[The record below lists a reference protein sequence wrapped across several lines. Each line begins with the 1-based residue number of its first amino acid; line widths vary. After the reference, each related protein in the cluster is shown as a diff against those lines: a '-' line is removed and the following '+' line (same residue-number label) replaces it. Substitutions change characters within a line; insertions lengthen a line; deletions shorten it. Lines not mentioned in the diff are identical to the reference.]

1 MAFAGVE
8 QTRSL
13 YRKRRGRTLSL
24 LLLRRCDAAVVNVRS
39 ARHEDADT
47 VAALLD
53 EATVW
58 VNELGFSQWPLPF
71 PRDELAA
78 AIDRGEVYVV
88 EAEDGDAVATV
99 TMLGDDPTYWGDRP
113 PDAYYVHKL
122 AVRRDQAGRGIGAAV
137 VEWANAEAAEAG
149 REFLRLDCLGDNPG
163 IRDYYEGLGF
173 EHRGDLVL
181 GGRNMSL
188 YERSVR

>member
-1 MAFAGVE
+1 M
-8 QTRSL
+8 
-13 YRKRRGRTLSL
+13 
-24 LLLRRCDAAVVNVRS
+24 NVRR
-39 ARHEDADT
+39 AQHGDADI
-47 VAALLD
+47 VASLLD
-53 EATVW
+53 EATIW
-58 VNELGFSQWPLPF
+58 VGELGFTQWTFPF
-71 PRDELAA
+71 PRRELAA

-99 TMLGDDPTYWGDRP
+99 TILADDPRYWGDRP
-113 PDAYYVHKL
+113 PDAFYVHKL
-122 AVRRDQAGRGIGAAV
+122 AVRRDQAGRGVGAAV

-181 GGRNMSL
+181 DGRNMSL
-188 YERSVR
+188 YERAVR

>member
-1 MAFAGVE
+1 M
-8 QTRSL
+8 
-13 YRKRRGRTLSL
+13 
-24 LLLRRCDAAVVNVRS
+24 NVRC

-88 EAEDGDAVATV
+88 EAEDGDTVATV
-99 TMLGDDPTYWGDRP
+99 TMLDDDPMYWGDRP
-113 PDAYYVHKL
+113 PDAFYVHKL

-181 GGRNMSL
+181 GRRNMSL

>member
-1 MAFAGVE
+1 
-8 QTRSL
+8 
-13 YRKRRGRTLSL
+13 
-24 LLLRRCDAAVVNVRS
+24 VNVRR
-39 ARHEDADT
+39 ARREDADT

-53 EATVW
+53 EATAW

-99 TMLGDDPTYWGDRP
+99 TMLHDDPMYWGDRP
-113 PDAYYVHKL
+113 PDAFYVHKL

-149 REFLRLDCLGDNPG
+149 RDFLRVDCLGDNPG

-173 EHRGDLVL
+173 QHRGDLVL